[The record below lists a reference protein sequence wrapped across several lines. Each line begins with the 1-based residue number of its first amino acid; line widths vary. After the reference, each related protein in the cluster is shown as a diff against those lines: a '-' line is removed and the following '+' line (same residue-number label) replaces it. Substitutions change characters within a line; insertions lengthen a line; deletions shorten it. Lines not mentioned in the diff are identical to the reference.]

1 MGQSLVP
8 LTPCWALEEVQ
19 VLLGLM
25 ACLGLRAWGLQLERF
40 SLQQQKLPG
49 DNLSF
54 PDAWP

>member
-25 ACLGLRAWGLQLERF
+25 ACLGLIALLAAGALLFATAKVAR
-40 SLQQQKLPG
+40 
-49 DNLSF
+49 
-54 PDAWP
+54 